1 VNHEFPGHSPS
12 GQLSFPN
19 LWVMFFLFWVIVCL
33 FVGTHVLSMGHL

>member
-1 VNHEFPGHSPS
+1 MNHEFPGHSPS

-19 LWVMFFLFWVIVCL
+19 LWVMFFLFCVCL